1 MKNYR
6 VYVLAVLAFLAT
18 GTFAKPVLNVLKIS
32 SSSETVLIPKTPSVT
47 TNSYGYAVVGE
58 EEEVTAEN
66 APSWLKEV
74 KSKQTFRITISAN
87 SSSDTNKWFT
97 LNVLTITKNKNT
109 AQWTGR

>member
-1 MKNYR
+1 MKNCKAYI
-6 VYVLAVLAFLAT
+6 LAVLAFLST

-32 SSSETVLIPKTPSVT
+32 SGTETVLLPKTPSVT

-58 EEEVTAEN
+58 EEELTVEN
-66 APSWLKEV
+66 APSWLKDV

-97 LNVLTITKNKNT
+97 LNVMTITKNKNNRL
-109 AQWTGR
+109 GI